1 MGKEIL
7 PPLGAYGT
15 APAPLLHRTASQG
28 RLRSA
33 LLRGS
38 IRDMI
43 MQIHEPHIFM
53 PAQSSVL
60 RAGREI
66 GSSFSKTD

>member
-28 RLRSA
+28 CLRSA

-43 MQIHEPHIFM
+43 MQIYEPHIFH
-53 PAQSSVL
+53 A
-60 RAGREI
+60 RAVKRVARR
-66 GSSFSKTD
+66 SRDRQQLFLS

>member
-28 RLRSA
+28 CLRSA
-33 LLRGS
+33 LLHGLVP
-38 IRDMI
+38 DMSI
-43 MQIHEPHIFM
+43 MQIHELSI
-53 PAQSSVL
+53 
-60 RAGREI
+60 I
-66 GSSFSKTD
+66 